1 MLKFTPGI
9 QAFFAGRRTSVRI
22 PICKKG
28 ENGMKKFETPT
39 MDIEELKI
47 IDVITTSEDEPCEY
61 DCPTDAGAWSL
72 RKFL

>member
-1 MLKFTPGI
+1 
-9 QAFFAGRRTSVRI
+9 
-22 PICKKG
+22 
-28 ENGMKKFETPT
+28 MKKFETPT

>member
-47 IDVITTSEDEPCEY
+47 IDVITTSECEHTCDPEGDEF
-61 DCPTDAGAWSL
+61 SL
-72 RKFL
+72 RRFFE